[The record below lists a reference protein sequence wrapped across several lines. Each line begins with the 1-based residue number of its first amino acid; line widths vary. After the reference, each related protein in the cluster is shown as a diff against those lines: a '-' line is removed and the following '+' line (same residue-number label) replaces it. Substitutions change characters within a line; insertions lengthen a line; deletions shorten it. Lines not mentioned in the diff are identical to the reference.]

1 MEQTCTI
8 KNQLGLHARSS
19 AKLVQISQPFSA
31 DLFIRFDGEEVD
43 GKSILN
49 LLTLACPFGSEITV
63 RTEGA
68 QAEELMAV
76 VGALIEDKFGE
87 D

>member
-1 MEQTCTI
+1 MEQKFTI

-19 AKLVQISQPFSA
+19 ARLVQMSQPFQA
-31 DLFIRFDGEEVD
+31 DIFVRFDGQEVD

-63 RTEGA
+63 RTEGD
-68 QAEELMAV
+68 QAEALMAAV
-76 VGALIEDKFGE
+76 EALIEDKFGE

>member
-1 MEQTCTI
+1 MERTLTI
-8 KNQLGLHARSS
+8 ANKLGLHARAA
-19 AKLVQISQPFSA
+19 AKLVQLSQQYRA
-31 DLFIRFDGEEVD
+31 DLFIRHNGEEVD

-49 LLTLACPFGSEITV
+49 LLTLACPWGSEILV

-68 QAEELMAV
+68 QAEALLMAV
-76 VGALIEDKFGE
+76 ATLIADKFGE

>member
-1 MEQTCTI
+1 MEQTFTI
-8 KNQLGLHARSS
+8 TNQLGLHARSS
-19 AKLVQISQPFSA
+19 ARLVQVSQSFSA
-31 DLFIRFDGEEVD
+31 DLFIRFDGQEVD

-49 LLTLACPFGSEITV
+49 LLTLACPFGAEITV

-68 QAEELMAV
+68 QAEELMAA
-76 VGALIEDKFGE
+76 VGSLIEDKFGE

>member
-1 MEQTCTI
+1 MERNYII

-19 AKLVQISQPFSA
+19 AKLVQVSQPFSA
-31 DLFIRFDGEEVD
+31 DLFIRFDGQEVD

-68 QAEELMAV
+68 QAEDLMAA

-87 D
+87 N

>member
-1 MEQTCTI
+1 MEQKFTI

-31 DLFIRFDGEEVD
+31 DLFIRFDGQEVD
-43 GKSILN
+43 GKSILD

-68 QAEELMAV
+68 QAEELMVAV
-76 VGALIEDKFGE
+76 ETIIEDKFGE